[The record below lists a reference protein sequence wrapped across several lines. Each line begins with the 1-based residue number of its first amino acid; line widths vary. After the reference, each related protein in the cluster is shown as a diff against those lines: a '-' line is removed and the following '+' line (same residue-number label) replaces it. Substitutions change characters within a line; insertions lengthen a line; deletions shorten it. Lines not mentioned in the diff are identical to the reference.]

1 MVNKKMKPLSEV
13 EPEVKVAVKKIEG
26 GLEVKG
32 HLEELG
38 IAEGTELT
46 VIATEPVHM
55 HVGPISLKSAGREAV
70 IARGWADKVYV
81 EKEGKTLPLLRLEAG
96 DKGTVKTIEGGKV
109 FEDNFAELGIEKGK
123 EIEFLRH
130 LPDDTLV
137 FKIDDKEVS
146 MGEGQASKVLVEREG
161 ENIQINY
168 LGEGEKAK
176 ISKVIGGTSLKEKF
190 EQMGVVEGKEITLVR
205 KEMPAPVPKRG
216 AYVLAKIGEQLVTI
230 GHGLAEKVWVE

>member
-1 MVNKKMKPLSEV
+1 MKLLSEV

-26 GLEVKG
+26 GLEVRG

-81 EKEGKTLPLLRLEAG
+81 DKEEGETLPLLRLEAG
-96 DKGTVKTIEGGKV
+96 ERGTVKTIEGGKV
-109 FEDNFAELGIEKGK
+109 FEDFFSMLGIEKGK

-137 FKIDDKEVS
+137 LKIDDKEVS

-161 ENIQINY
+161 KNIQINY
-168 LGEGEKAK
+168 LGESEKAK

-190 EQMGVVEGKEITLVR
+190 EQMGVVEGKEITMVR
-205 KEMPAPVPKRG
+205 KEMPAPVPKKG
-216 AYVLAKIGEQLVTI
+216 TYVLAKIGEQLVTI
-230 GHGLAEKVWVE
+230 GHGLTEKVWVE

>member
-1 MVNKKMKPLSEV
+1 MVNKKMKLLSEV

-32 HLEELG
+32 HLGELG
-38 IAEGTELT
+38 ISEGTELT
-46 VIATEPVHM
+46 VVATEPVHM
-55 HVGPISLKSAGREAV
+55 HVGPISLKVAGREAV
-70 IARGWADKVYV
+70 IARGWGDKVYV
-81 EKEGKTLPLLRLEAG
+81 NKKGKTLPLLRLEAG
-96 DKGTVKTIEGGKV
+96 DRGTVKTIEGGRV

-137 FKIDDKEVS
+137 LKIDDREIS

-161 ENIQINY
+161 KNIQINY

-190 EQMGVVEGKEITLVR
+190 EQMGVAEGKEITLVR

-216 AYVLAKIGEQLVTI
+216 TYVLAKIGEQLVTV
-230 GHGLAEKVWVE
+230 GHGLTEKVWVE

>member
-1 MVNKKMKPLSEV
+1 MKPLSEI

-46 VIATEPVHM
+46 VVATEPVHM
-55 HVGPISLKSAGREAV
+55 HAGPISLKSAGREAV

-81 EKEGKTLPLLRLEAG
+81 DKEGETLPLLRLEAG
-96 DKGTVKTIEGGKV
+96 EKGTVKTIEGGKV

-123 EIEFLRH
+123 ETAFLRH

-137 FKIDDKEVS
+137 LKIDDREIS

-161 ENIQINY
+161 KNVQINY
-168 LGEGEKAK
+168 LEEGEKAK
-176 ISKVIGGTSLKEKF
+176 IGNVLGGTGLKEKF
-190 EQMGVVEGKEITLVR
+190 EQMGVAEGKGITLVR
-205 KEMPAPVPKRG
+205 KETSAPSPKEG
-216 AYVLAKIGEQLVTI
+216 TYVLAKIGEQLVTI
-230 GHGLAEKVWVE
+230 GHGVAEKILVE

>member
-1 MVNKKMKPLSEV
+1 MKLLSEV

-26 GLEVKG
+26 GLEVRG
-32 HLEELG
+32 YLGELG
-38 IAEGTELT
+38 ISEGTALT
-46 VIATEPVHM
+46 VVATEPVHM
-55 HVGPISLKSAGREAV
+55 HVGPISLKAAGREAV

-81 EKEGKTLPLLRLEAG
+81 DKEGKTLPLLRLEAG
-96 DKGTVKTIEGGKV
+96 DRGTVKTIEGGKV
-109 FEDNFAELGIEKGK
+109 FEDNFAELGIEK
-123 EIEFLRH
+123 ESEVEFLRH

-137 FKIDDKEVS
+137 LKIDDREIS

-161 ENIQINY
+161 KNIQINY

-190 EQMGVVEGKEITLVR
+190 EQMGVAEGKEITLVR

-216 AYVLAKIGEQLVTI
+216 TYVLAKIGEQLVTI
-230 GHGLAEKVWVE
+230 GHGLAEKVLVE